1 MRRLAY
7 LALIVISTVAG
18 LAGWLAG
25 SEHGL
30 QTAVRLAGTATD
42 GQLHIEQASGRL
54 LGPLD
59 IATLRWQGA
68 GQHVA
73 ATGIHLDWSPA
84 DLLHG
89 RLQLAALDI
98 ATLRID
104 QPPSDVPAALPADL
118 QLPLAVAI
126 ERLSLGQADYNGQPL
141 LQQLRGRLASD
152 GRQHRLDDLQL
163 QAGDVSLAGQ
173 ASLDGQAPF
182 PLAASL
188 DLHGQLEQRPLAVTA
203 TAKGRLDR
211 IDLGIVATQ
220 GIAGHAEAVLTPFAA
235 APFASARLQLERI
248 DPASWRAGAPQ
259 AQLSLLPTSHRKRT
273 GSSAA
278 SA

>member
-7 LALIVISTVAG
+7 LALIASSAVAG

-30 QTAVRLAGTATD
+30 QTAVRLAGTATG

-68 GQHVA
+68 GQQIA
-73 ATGIHLDWSPA
+73 ATGIHLDWSLA

-104 QPPSDVPAALPADL
+104 QPPSDAPATLPADL

-152 GRQHRLDDLQL
+152 GRQHRIDDLQL

-173 ASLDGQAPF
+173 ARMT
-182 PLAASL
+182 AS
-188 DLHGQLEQRPLAVTA
+188 V
-203 TAKGRLDR
+203 
-211 IDLGIVATQ
+211 V
-220 GIAGHAEAVLTPFAA
+220 
-235 APFASARLQLERI
+235 
-248 DPASWRAGAPQ
+248 
-259 AQLSLLPTSHRKRT
+259 
-273 GSSAA
+273 
-278 SA
+278 

>member
-30 QTAVRLAGTATD
+30 QTAVRLAGTATG

-68 GQHVA
+68 GQQIA

-89 RLQLAALDI
+89 LLQLI
-98 ATLRID
+98 R
-104 QPPSDVPAALPADL
+104 
-118 QLPLAVAI
+118 
-126 ERLSLGQADYNGQPL
+126 
-141 LQQLRGRLASD
+141 
-152 GRQHRLDDLQL
+152 
-163 QAGDVSLAGQ
+163 
-173 ASLDGQAPF
+173 
-182 PLAASL
+182 
-188 DLHGQLEQRPLAVTA
+188 
-203 TAKGRLDR
+203 
-211 IDLGIVATQ
+211 
-220 GIAGHAEAVLTPFAA
+220 
-235 APFASARLQLERI
+235 
-248 DPASWRAGAPQ
+248 
-259 AQLSLLPTSHRKRT
+259 RK
-273 GSSAA
+273 
-278 SA
+278 